1 MVTSSPCCIL
11 SWMVIKFPSSV
22 KLLLT
27 SKYLLAGNLV
37 EASFISLFH
46 YMTDFQISDI
56 TGSRFDAGKMRGGG
70 VKLTNDQKD
79 E

>member
-1 MVTSSPCCIL
+1 
-11 SWMVIKFPSSV
+11 MVIKFPSSV